1 MNYIIRKAEIK
12 DAPGVAKVHVKTWQS
27 HYKGQVPD
35 DYLDSLSIE
44 KRTNVWI
51 KIFSNQK
58 PKTASFVSGEEGVIL
73 GFCSVGPSRDVGVPH
88 ETGELYSIYLD
99 SSKQG
104 QGIGSVLMKAGLDF
118 LKEQGFK
125 KATLWVLK
133 TNVKTISF
141 YEARGWKADGTEMK
155 DEKNGFVFEEIRYSI
170 DLWLDP
176 CASNKVSE

>member
-1 MNYIIRKAEIK
+1 MNYIIREAEIK

-35 DYLDSLSIE
+35 DYLANLSVE
-44 KRTNVWI
+44 KRTKVWAE
-51 KIFSNQK
+51 IFSDRK
-58 PKTASFVSGEEGVIL
+58 PKTVSFVSEEEGVIL

-104 QGIGSVLMKAGLDF
+104 QGIGSALMKTGLDF

-133 TNVKTISF
+133 TNLKAISF
-141 YEARGWKADGTEMK
+141 YEANGWKTDGAEKK

-170 DLWLDP
+170 DL
-176 CASNKVSE
+176 